1 MRASYRGLF
10 GDAWLVCE
18 LVRPAGATWDV
29 TDRAGRWCVGVLQA
43 AASRA
48 AG

>member
-18 LVRPAGATWDV
+18 VVRPAGATWDV
-29 TDRAGRWCVGVLQA
+29 TDRAGRWCVGVL
-43 AASRA
+43 RA
-48 AG
+48 EANA

>member
-10 GDAWLVCE
+10 GDAWLACE
-18 LVRPAGATWDV
+18 VARPAGADWSV
-29 TDRAGRWCVGVLQA
+29 VDRAGRWCVGVLE
-43 AASRA
+43 A